1 MISNFYTLKGY
12 KLRSN
17 NTITEAMED
26 YLEMIYR
33 KTTNKKEIKINELS
47 KLLNVKP
54 SSVSKMINRLKELNL
69 VYFEKYKT
77 ITLTKE
83 GKYIG
88 KYLLYRHNV
97 LKNFFKYINKEEYK
111 LSQVEKIEHF
121 IDYTS
126 IKNIEKLL
134 NKKSEA

>member
-17 NTITEAMED
+17 NVITEAMED

-33 KTTNKKEIKINELS
+33 KTTDKKEIKINELS

-83 GKYIG
+83 GKNIG
-88 KYLLYRHNV
+88 KYLLYRHNT
-97 LKNFFKYINKEEYK
+97 LKNFFKYINKGEYK

-134 NKKSEA
+134 NEKSEA

>member
-134 NKKSEA
+134 NEKSEA

>member
-17 NTITEAMED
+17 NVITEAMED

-33 KTTNKKEIKINELS
+33 KTTDKKEIKINELS

-69 VYFEKYKT
+69 VYFEKYKS
-77 ITLTKE
+77 ITLTEE
-83 GKYIG
+83 GKNIG
-88 KYLLYRHNV
+88 KYLLYRHDV
-97 LKNFFKYINKEEYK
+97 LKNFFKYINKEEYH

-134 NKKSEA
+134 NEKSEA

>member
-88 KYLLYRHNV
+88 KYLLYRHNI

-134 NKKSEA
+134 NEKSEA